1 MILFVSYYEKSW
13 NIGCFIDMYL
23 LDNCTQI
30 HYFENNHVYNLII
43 FKFKSVK
50 ILVIHYPFLQVTPK
64 HLSYNT
70 EPYLNLTSLKFVS
83 HQKRHHLLYSKQDT
97 WENHGQNTVNFENL
111 LSLYCIG
118 ESWMDTSMILNNEY
132 FAIFL

>member
-50 ILVIHYPFLQVTPK
+50 ILVIHYPLLHVTPQ
-64 HLSYNT
+64 HLSYDT
-70 EPYLNLTSLKFVS
+70 EPYLNITSFKFKS
-83 HQKRHHLLYSKQDT
+83 HQKHHQKRHTFITNKSIKYNTCLILLTYYPLQQT
-97 WENHGQNTVNFENL
+97 TPQNL
-111 LSLYCIG
+111 
-118 ESWMDTSMILNNEY
+118 
-132 FAIFL
+132 FL